1 MTFLSIDIGSTKS
14 GIAKWHNGKLRASF
28 VVKPCG
34 NKGAYWL
41 GGDKVSSKF
50 TAWEDCVIGVD
61 KVIMERGAGHRPNV
75 INGQAKLR
83 GYIEAICEQQGVK
96 HMEVNVSEW
105 KRVIKEDQDISW
117 PKDSA
122 RQKALAIQLVKD
134 LYSKEVTE
142 DEADAILL
150 GHASLRLG
158 YVQKG
163 VS

>member
-1 MTFLSIDIGSTKS
+1 MTFLSIDIGTTKS
-14 GIAKWHNGKLRASF
+14 GIARWYNDKLVDSL

-34 NKGAYWL
+34 NKGLYWV
-41 GGDKVSSKF
+41 GHDKHPSKYDAWDSLLKSEV
-50 TAWEDCVIGVD
+50 TA
-61 KVIMERGAGHRPNV
+61 IMERGAGHRPNV